1 MDFGIL
7 VLRLVVGGAFVGHG
21 VQKLSTALGGHG
33 LDGTAQMMQ
42 KLEMQPAKPNALAA
56 GLAEAGGGAAL
67 ALGLATPMAATGL
80 VATMVTAISKVH
92 AKNGPWNSGG
102 GYEYNAVLIAAV
114 TAIASAGPGRASV
127 DAAFGKAS
135 WGAKAGVFALAAG
148 AAGAAGAII
157 LGKRMARAQ
166 AAAGAGAASTSDTD
180 AASATTSDADEA

>member
-1 MDFGIL
+1 MDFGLL

-21 VQKLSTALGGHG
+21 IQKLSTGLGGHG
-33 LDGTAQMMQ
+33 LDGTTQMMQ
-42 KLEMQPAKPNALAA
+42 NLEMHPAKPNALAA
-56 GLAEAGGGAAL
+56 GIAEAGGGAAL
-67 ALGLATPMAATGL
+67 ALGLATPVAATGL

-92 AKNGPWNSGG
+92 AKNGPWNAGG

-148 AAGAAGAII
+148 AAGAAGAIL
-157 LGKRMARAQ
+157 LGKRMARA
-166 AAAGAGAASTSDTD
+166 GAGADAEAD
-180 AASATTSDADEA
+180 AASDPGEA